1 MKNKNRFVFDANVL
15 VSALLFKASKP
26 RRAFDKAIE
35 QGNIVISIPVL
46 LELNKVLSYNKLNKY
61 LIEDELNVCRDPDDN
76 KYLELAVASDA
87 QFIITG
93 DNDLLTLNPFRKT
106 KIVTPDQF
114 LSFDLE

>member
-76 KYLELAVASDA
+76 KYLEL
-87 QFIITG
+87 
-93 DNDLLTLNPFRKT
+93 R
-106 KIVTPDQF
+106 
-114 LSFDLE
+114 